1 MATAH
6 EDAIDS
12 LLGQHNEIRLLF
24 AQVETAT
31 GEHREALFTEL
42 IALLAVHE
50 SIEQAFVHPL
60 AQRTIDDGD
69 QVATVHVAEE
79 QDAREALSRLYELG
93 PGAAEFPIALAA
105 VRDAVAAHA
114 ESEELTEFGR
124 LRQAADDHRLAQLV
138 AVTAAAPALAA
149 QLPAGSPADVFE
161 RARAALERVTT
172 KEMTS

>member
-12 LLGQHNEIRLLF
+12 LLGQHQQVKMLF
-24 AQVETAT
+24 GQVEKAT
-31 GEHREALFTEL
+31 GQHRDALFTEL

-60 AQRTIDDGD
+60 AQSTIADGD
-69 QVATVHVAEE
+69 RIVTIHVAEE
-79 QDAREALSRLYELG
+79 QDARDALSSLYDLG
-93 PGAAEFPIALAA
+93 PESADFPTELAA

-114 ESEELTEFGR
+114 ESEEVNEFLQ
-124 LRQAADDHRLAQLV
+124 LRQATDADRLAHLV

-149 QLPAGSPADVFE
+149 QLPAGPPAEVFE
-161 RARAALERVTT
+161 QAKAALEKVI
-172 KEMTS
+172 S